1 MLFYSESTR
10 GIMLIISGF
19 IRVSAAS
26 QCFTSIEIFVI
37 KFFTYIVQIRGVN
50 FWKCLWVPDLYL
62 LVSTYLGILS
72 FIEVVRS
79 LDGQSYWLFSGQLF
93 RKKKFGNVHCNESIS
108 LWSSEWKCCDLTRA
122 LEGGGADFALPSC
135 FSEISKKNLRLDSY
149 ELFSTWPKMNGAS
162 SEKKK
167 LKIDW

>member
-37 KFFTYIVQIRGVN
+37 KFLTYIVQIRGVN
-50 FWKCLWVPDLYL
+50 FSKCLWVPDLYL

-72 FIEVVRS
+72 LIEVVRS
-79 LDGQSYWLFSGQLF
+79 LDDQSY
-93 RKKKFGNVHCNESIS
+93 
-108 LWSSEWKCCDLTRA
+108 
-122 LEGGGADFALPSC
+122 
-135 FSEISKKNLRLDSY
+135 
-149 ELFSTWPKMNGAS
+149 
-162 SEKKK
+162 
-167 LKIDW
+167 